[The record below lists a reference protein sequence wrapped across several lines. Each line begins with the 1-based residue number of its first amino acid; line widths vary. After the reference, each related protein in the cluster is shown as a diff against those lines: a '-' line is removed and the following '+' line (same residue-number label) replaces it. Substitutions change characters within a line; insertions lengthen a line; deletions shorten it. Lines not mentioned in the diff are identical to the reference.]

1 MLNIGIVGKG
11 YFGSKIYN
19 TLKGKHNIVFYTGKE
34 FDVSFDINW
43 VIVATTTS
51 THYEICKTFLEKGV
65 NVFVEKPIT
74 ASYKK
79 AKKLIDLANSNNVKL
94 YIDDI
99 FLYHPT
105 FKIIKEQDYKTIEFS
120 WNKLGSFKDNIYN
133 NLAYHD
139 IYMALS
145 LGVDLSEDAFFTEN
159 QVNKKHYNIGSATFK
174 YNRLSKDKSKYV
186 LLDGHKIEF
195 KTSVNL
201 LEIMFDCVFN
211 ENASF
216 KNNNRLALKTIS
228 ILGRLE
234 KIKPK
239 VAVVGAG
246 IFGITAALKLQD
258 DYDVYLF
265 EKNEDI
271 IQNASGINQ
280 YRLHRGY
287 HYPRSLETAMSSKLG
302 EKSFL
307 KQYDCQIKGTEQ
319 YYAIAY
325 RSKVSTEQYETFLEK
340 VELKYEKLQS
350 DLVTGNVLGLY
361 KVNETLFDPKIL
373 YKICK
378 NKLLNSKIKTEYNS
392 EFKKEQILD
401 YDYVINATY
410 SNLNSLVNKKKLYQF
425 ELCEKP
431 LIKLPESFH
440 KKGIIVMDGP
450 FTCIDPY
457 SDTDYHVIGNVVH
470 AIHHTNIGEFPEIPD
485 DYKELLN
492 KGVIKNPK
500 ITKWD
505 KFLETAQMFFNE
517 IDGVEHIGSMFTI
530 RCVLPNRDFDDARPT
545 TIEKETSRIFNL
557 FSGKIT
563 TSVDCSEELF
573 SILKTN

>member
-1 MLNIGIVGKG
+1 MLNIGIIGKG

-19 TLKGKHNIVFYTGKE
+19 TLKDKHNIVFFTGKD
-34 FDVSFDINW
+34 FNVSFDIDW
-43 VIVATTTS
+43 VIVATTT
-51 THYEICKTFLEKGV
+51 TAHYEICKIFLEKGI

-74 ASYKK
+74 GSYNK

-105 FKIIKEQDYKTIEFS
+105 FKIIKEQDYNNIQFS
-120 WNKLGSFKDNIYN
+120 WNKLGSFKDSIYN

-145 LGVDLSEDAFFTEN
+145 LGVDLSEDSIFTEN
-159 QVNKKHYNIGSATFK
+159 QVNKKCFNIGSATFK
-174 YNRLSKDKSKYV
+174 YDRLSNNKSKYV
-186 LLDGHKIEF
+186 TLDGYKIEF

-201 LEIMFDCVFN
+201 IEIMFDCVFN

-228 ILGRLE
+228 ILGRL
-234 KIKPK
+234 KKNKPK

-271 IQNASGINQ
+271 IQNASAINQ

-287 HYPRSLETAMSSKLG
+287 HYPRSMETAISSKQG
-302 EKSFL
+302 EKSFI
-307 KQYDCQIKGTEQ
+307 KQYDCQIKDTEQ
-319 YYAIAY
+319 FYAIAY

-340 VELKYEKLQS
+340 VELEYEKLKS
-350 DLVTGNVLGLY
+350 DLTTGNVLSLY
-361 KVNETLFDPKIL
+361 KVNETLFDPHKL
-373 YKICK
+373 YEICRA
-378 NKLLNSKIKTEYNS
+378 KLDKS
-392 EFKKEQILD
+392 EVKLRLSHEFDKKQVD
-401 YDYVINATY
+401 NFDYVINATY
-410 SNLNSLVNKKKLYQF
+410 SNLNAIVENKKHYQF

-431 LIKLPESFH
+431 IIKLPKKFH
-440 KKGIIVMDGP
+440 KKGIVVMDGP

-470 AIHHTNIGEFPEIPD
+470 AIHHTNVGEFPEIPEA
-485 DYKELLN
+485 YKKLLN
-492 KGVIKNPK
+492 KGLVKNPE

-505 KFLETAQMFFNE
+505 KFLETANTFFNE
-517 IDGVEHIGSMFTI
+517 IDGVEHIGSMYTI

-545 TIEKETSRIFNL
+545 LIEKQNDKVFSL

-563 TSVDCSEELF
+563 TAVDCSEELI
-573 SILKTN
+573 SILNSN

>member
-19 TLKGKHNIVFYTGKE
+19 TLKDKHNIVFYTGKE
-34 FDVSFDINW
+34 FNVSFDIDW

-105 FKIIKEQDYKTIEFS
+105 FKIIKEQDYKNIEFS

-145 LGVDLSEDAFFTEN
+145 LGVDLSEDAFFLQN
-159 QVNKKHYNIGSATFK
+159 QVNKKRFNIGNATFE
-174 YNRLSKDKSKYV
+174 YDRLSNHKSKYV

-201 LEIMFDCVFN
+201 LDIMFDCVFN

-234 KIKPK
+234 KNKPK

-258 DYDVYLF
+258 DYDVFLF

-271 IQNASGINQ
+271 IQNASAINQ

-287 HYPRSLETAMSSKLG
+287 HYPRSIETAMSSKQG

-307 KQYDCQIKGTEQ
+307 KEYDCQIKDTEQ

-340 VELKYEKLQS
+340 VELEYEKLKS

-361 KVNETLFDPKIL
+361 KVNETLFDPHKL
-373 YKICK
+373 HKICRV
-378 NKLLNSKIKTEYNS
+378 KLDKSTVKLRFS
-392 EFKKEQILD
+392 EEFDKKQVD
-401 YDYVINATY
+401 NFDYVINATY
-410 SNLNSLVNKKKLYQF
+410 SNLNAIVENKKHYQF

-431 LIKLPESFH
+431 IIKLPKKFH

-470 AIHHTNIGEFPEIPD
+470 AIHHTNIGEFPEIPEA
-485 DYKELLN
+485 YKKLLN
-492 KGVIKNPK
+492 KGLVKNPK

-505 KFLETAQMFFNE
+505 KFLETANTFFNE
-517 IDGVEHIGSMFTI
+517 IDGIEHIGSMFTI

-545 TIEKETSRIFNL
+545 LIEKQNDKVFSL

-563 TSVDCSEELF
+563 TAVDCSEELI
-573 SILKTN
+573 SVLNSN

>member
-11 YFGSKIYN
+11 YFGSKIYK
-19 TLKGKHNIVFYTGKE
+19 TLKDKHNIVFYTGKE
-34 FDVSFDINW
+34 FNVSFEIDW
-43 VIVATTTS
+43 VIVATTTN
-51 THYEICKTFLEKGV
+51 THYEICKKFLKKGV

-74 ASYKK
+74 ASYNK
-79 AKKLIDLANSNNVKL
+79 AKSLIDLANSNNVKL

-105 FKIIKEQDYKTIEFS
+105 FKIIKEQEYKNIEFS
-120 WNKLGSFKDNIYN
+120 WNKLGSFKDSIYN
-133 NLAYHD
+133 NLVYHD

-145 LGVDLSEDAFFTEN
+145 LGVDLSEDPFFTEN
-159 QVNKKHYNIGSATFK
+159 QVNKKRFNIGNAAFN
-174 YNRLSKDKSKYV
+174 YNRLSNDKSKYV

-216 KNNNRLALKTIS
+216 KKNNRLALKTIS
-228 ILGRLE
+228 ILGCLE

-271 IQNASGINQ
+271 IQNASAINQ

-287 HYPRSLETAMSSKLG
+287 HYPRSLETAMSSKQG

-307 KQYDCQIKGTEQ
+307 EQYDCQIKDTEQ

-340 VELKYEKLQS
+340 VELEHEKLQS
-350 DLVTGNVLGLY
+350 DLVTGNVQGLY
-361 KVNETLFDPKIL
+361 KVNERIFDPHKL
-373 YKICK
+373 HKICRAKLDISTVKLRFSEEFDK
-378 NKLLNSKIKTEYNS
+378 NMVDD
-392 EFKKEQILD
+392 F
-401 YDYVINATY
+401 DYVINATY
-410 SNLNSLVNKKKLYQF
+410 SNLNALSDQKKIYQF

-431 LIKLPESFH
+431 IIKLPKKFH
-440 KKGIIVMDGP
+440 KIGIIVMDGP

-470 AIHHTNIGEFPEIPD
+470 AIHHSNVGEFPEIPHK
-485 DYKELLN
+485 YKKLLN
-492 KGVIKNPK
+492 KGLIKNPK

-505 KFLETAQMFFNE
+505 KFLETANTFFNE
-517 IDGVEHIGSMFTI
+517 INGVEHIGSMYTI

-545 TIEKETSRIFNL
+545 LIQKNNDKVFSI

-563 TSVDCSEELF
+563 TAVDCCEELI
-573 SILKTN
+573 SVLNSN